1 MDYIH
6 IIKNI
11 QFERMFLIQKEEN
24 EKYSQPEKEGIP
36 RS

>member
-6 IIKNI
+6 IKKDI
-11 QFERMFLIQKEEN
+11 QFEWMFLIQKEN